1 MCYRKLARFC
11 DDRKTGAPP
20 TLDVARSAGHHAAER
35 LAGRGQAVMPP
46 SSRETVSTARFLR
59 VITFQGLGP
68 DSATDAVLRSVVM
81 PRILADPA
89 VVDAW
94 QGRRGATDG
103 NHVLATTWTEAPP
116 AGPPDCAPDLA
127 ALADP
132 ALEALGGTSI
142 VAVEQLELAVHAR
155 FARPEPARVLRVLHG
170 RSLPGE
176 LESYI
181 AEARAGMSADA
192 AINDGLVSFALGH
205 DGRDSFVTVS
215 TWTTWSA
222 IEAATGGN
230 TRRPAATR
238 NVRRLAEFSVV
249 HLELLPEVPV
259 VGARADEARLEPA
272 S

>member
-1 MCYRKLARFC
+1 M
-11 DDRKTGAPP
+11 
-20 TLDVARSAGHHAAER
+20 
-35 LAGRGQAVMPP
+35 
-46 SSRETVSTARFLR
+46 STARFLR
-59 VITFQGLGP
+59 VISFQALGP
-68 DSATDAVLRSVVM
+68 DSATDAVLRSVVV

-103 NHVLATTWTEAPP
+103 NHVLATTWTQ
-116 AGPPDCAPDLA
+116 GPTGDVPDRPPDLA

-132 ALEALGGTSI
+132 QLDALGGTSI

-155 FARPEPARVLRVLHG
+155 FARPEPARVMRVLHG
-170 RSLPGE
+170 RALPGE
-176 LESYI
+176 LQLYI
-181 AEARAGMSADA
+181 DEARAGMTADA
-192 AINDGLVSFALGH
+192 AVNDGLVSFALGH
-205 DGRDSFVTVS
+205 DGRDAFVTVS

-230 TRRPAATR
+230 TRRPAVTR

-259 VGARADEARLEPA
+259 VGVEADEARLEPA
-272 S
+272 T